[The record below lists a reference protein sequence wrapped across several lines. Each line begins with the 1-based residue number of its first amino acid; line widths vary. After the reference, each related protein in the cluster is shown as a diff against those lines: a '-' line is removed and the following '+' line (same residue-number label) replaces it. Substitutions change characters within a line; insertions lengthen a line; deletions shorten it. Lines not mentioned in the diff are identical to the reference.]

1 MPNNRDFSQ
10 IVDIKTVELKPEGW
24 VSPLYI
30 EYGIDSYNGI
40 PSYFWRVKG
49 TLHTFIIAVTRLDF
63 LSQGDYNEHFKEFL
77 ENFREEYLTWAEK
90 GFNQEWMQQ
99 YREQY
104 FAFVSL

>member
-10 IVDIKTVELKPEGW
+10 IVDIKIVELNPDGW
-24 VSPLYI
+24 ISPLFI
-30 EYGIDSYNGI
+30 EYGIDLYNGV

-63 LSQGDYNEHFKEFL
+63 LSRGNYNEHFTEIL
-77 ENFREEYLTWAEK
+77 EKFRHDYLSWAKK

-104 FAFVSL
+104 YTYISL